1 MTFYMPP
8 MKVGEYT
15 TSTTMSADLL
25 NTYRL
30 EAGVFRWVKASAAIT
45 NAGGKVVT
53 LVFSAGA
60 PTGAVAETTT
70 ASDNDVAGVI
80 PIGSSSTQ
88 GGAITATTTLAAD
101 SYFLVQLNGAARVQ
115 ANTTVST
122 GANLVTTT
130 TSGQVGSMA
139 TGVEA
144 STAILASI
152 GYATNTAVATVA
164 GGLIT
169 CVLTRVA

>member
-1 MTFYMPP
+1 MTYYNPP
-8 MKVGEYT
+8 MKAGEAT
-15 TSTTMSADLL
+15 TSTSQSADLL

-30 EAGVFRWVKASAAIT
+30 EAGVFRWVKNSAAIT

-53 LVFSAGA
+53 LSFTSGA
-60 PTGAVAETTT
+60 PNGSVVETTT

-80 PIGSSSTQ
+80 PIGTSGQ
-88 GGAITATTTLAAD
+88 GGAILATTTLAAE
-101 SYFLVQLNGAARVQ
+101 SYFLVQLNGTARVQ
-115 ANTTVST
+115 ANTTVVAG
-122 GANLVTTT
+122 GALVTTT
-130 TSGQVGSMA
+130 TAGQVGSMA

-144 STAILASI
+144 AAAVMAYL

-164 GGLIT
+164 NGLIT